1 MIHCT
6 TRLTSSS
13 RSVLLIYASM
23 IRASSTIKEAFDKAV
38 DKTKDTVDNVK
49 DAVSES
55 GHRGAAKAEQT
66 KRAVEGDQMSVT
78 EKAGSMFN
86 QAKETVQAKVD
97 ETKQDIRKNT

>member
-1 MIHCT
+1 MQMG
-6 TRLTSSS
+6 
-13 RSVLLIYASM
+13 V
-23 IRASSTIKEAFDKAV
+23 KDAFDKA
-38 DKTKDTVDNVK
+38 VDNVK

-66 KRAVEGDQMSVT
+66 KRDVEGDQMSVT

>member
-1 MIHCT
+1 M
-6 TRLTSSS
+6 
-13 RSVLLIYASM
+13 
-23 IRASSTIKEAFDKAV
+23 
-38 DKTKDTVDNVK
+38 
-49 DAVSES
+49 SES

>member
-1 MIHCT
+1 MQ
-6 TRLTSSS
+6 
-13 RSVLLIYASM
+13 M
-23 IRASSTIKEAFDKAV
+23 GIKDAFDKVV

-55 GHRGAAKAEQT
+55 GHRGAAKAEET

>member
-1 MIHCT
+1 MQ
-6 TRLTSSS
+6 
-13 RSVLLIYASM
+13 M
-23 IRASSTIKEAFDKAV
+23 GIKDALEKAV
-38 DKTKDTVDNVK
+38 GNTKNTIDNVK

-55 GHRGAAKAEQT
+55 GHRAAAKAEET
-66 KRAVEGDQMSVT
+66 KRSVEGDQMSVT